1 MCSAVALTDEAGLQP
16 FATPSGWMGSIG
28 PPPQQTY
35 TREELEE
42 TLASTQPVLHDLLDA
57 VADRAPSLRNREALL
72 PLARLA
78 AWTKR
83 DEWVRPLDDWP
94 GEQQVDADKDMAK
107 SGGDSDEHEDGGAN
121 EAATLRSLAAHLLEK
136 WDVPETLHGALAFS
150 DGPSP
155 TEAAHRVSRAFLK
168 AHAAV
173 GRGDASVLSMLR
185 SEVSPAISKAAAKH
199 FVKAQEL
206 ADATA
211 AEANSKGKGNS
222 GSVID
227 KLTEAQLDEFREAF
241 NSFDKDGGGSI
252 DSKELK
258 DLMASVGQ
266 NPTDDELAEMI
277 RIADADGT
285 GDIDFAEFVTLMAH
299 KMADEKSEATLKAAF
314 SVFDTSGDGFI
325 SAEEMR
331 RIMINVGEPVTLD
344 DVEQV
349 IRKVDIDGDGV
360 INYEEFTKV
369 IVEEKAT
376 QFGQAGGK

>member
-1 MCSAVALTDEAGLQP
+1 MKASGRKRREALGMGSKSSKVSNVHNDEAG
-16 FATPSGWMGSIG
+16 
-28 PPPQQTY
+28 
-35 TREELEE
+35 
-42 TLASTQPVLHDLLDA
+42 
-57 VADRAPSLRNREALL
+57 
-72 PLARLA
+72 
-78 AWTKR
+78 
-83 DEWVRPLDDWP
+83 
-94 GEQQVDADKDMAK
+94 
-107 SGGDSDEHEDGGAN
+107 SGG
-121 EAATLRSLAAHLLEK
+121 
-136 WDVPETLHGALAFS
+136 
-150 DGPSP
+150 
-155 TEAAHRVSRAFLK
+155 
-168 AHAAV
+168 
-173 GRGDASVLSMLR
+173 
-185 SEVSPAISKAAAKH
+185 
-199 FVKAQEL
+199 
-206 ADATA
+206 
-211 AEANSKGKGNS
+211 GKTS

-360 INYEEFTKV
+360 INYDEFTKV
-369 IVEEKAT
+369 IIEEKAT
-376 QFGQAGGK
+376 QFGQSGGK

>member
-1 MCSAVALTDEAGLQP
+1 M
-16 FATPSGWMGSIG
+16 
-28 PPPQQTY
+28 
-35 TREELEE
+35 
-42 TLASTQPVLHDLLDA
+42 
-57 VADRAPSLRNREALL
+57 
-72 PLARLA
+72 
-78 AWTKR
+78 
-83 DEWVRPLDDWP
+83 
-94 GEQQVDADKDMAK
+94 
-107 SGGDSDEHEDGGAN
+107 
-121 EAATLRSLAAHLLEK
+121 
-136 WDVPETLHGALAFS
+136 
-150 DGPSP
+150 
-155 TEAAHRVSRAFLK
+155 
-168 AHAAV
+168 
-173 GRGDASVLSMLR
+173 
-185 SEVSPAISKAAAKH
+185 
-199 FVKAQEL
+199 
-206 ADATA
+206 
-211 AEANSKGKGNS
+211 
-222 GSVID
+222 ID

-241 NSFDKDGGGSI
+241 NSFDKVRACGARRRCGRRTPGCSSSTTAFAAARRGGAILSMTRGGNNKKSAVPRCCCCCCITTTTHDSLFSHRSLVSLLSLLQDGGGSI

-369 IVEEKAT
+369 IIEEKAT
-376 QFGQAGGK
+376 QFGQAGK

>member
-1 MCSAVALTDEAGLQP
+1 LAGVGALQESFHHTHMGKAGSKVSSVADEAG
-16 FATPSGWMGSIG
+16 ATG
-28 PPPQQTY
+28 
-35 TREELEE
+35 
-42 TLASTQPVLHDLLDA
+42 
-57 VADRAPSLRNREALL
+57 
-72 PLARLA
+72 
-78 AWTKR
+78 K
-83 DEWVRPLDDWP
+83 
-94 GEQQVDADKDMAK
+94 
-107 SGGDSDEHEDGGAN
+107 AN
-121 EAATLRSLAAHLLEK
+121 T
-136 WDVPETLHGALAFS
+136 
-150 DGPSP
+150 
-155 TEAAHRVSRAFLK
+155 
-168 AHAAV
+168 
-173 GRGDASVLSMLR
+173 
-185 SEVSPAISKAAAKH
+185 
-199 FVKAQEL
+199 
-206 ADATA
+206 
-211 AEANSKGKGNS
+211 

-349 IRKVDIDGDGV
+349 IRKVDVDGDGV
-360 INYEEFTKV
+360 INYDEFTKV
-369 IVEEKAT
+369 IIEEKAT
-376 QFGQAGGK
+376 QFGQGGK

>member
-1 MCSAVALTDEAGLQP
+1 MGGKSSKASKVAEEAG
-16 FATPSGWMGSIG
+16 S
-28 PPPQQTY
+28 
-35 TREELEE
+35 
-42 TLASTQPVLHDLLDA
+42 
-57 VADRAPSLRNREALL
+57 
-72 PLARLA
+72 
-78 AWTKR
+78 
-83 DEWVRPLDDWP
+83 P
-94 GEQQVDADKDMAK
+94 G
-107 SGGDSDEHEDGGAN
+107 
-121 EAATLRSLAAHLLEK
+121 
-136 WDVPETLHGALAFS
+136 
-150 DGPSP
+150 
-155 TEAAHRVSRAFLK
+155 
-168 AHAAV
+168 
-173 GRGDASVLSMLR
+173 
-185 SEVSPAISKAAAKH
+185 KH
-199 FVKAQEL
+199 
-206 ADATA
+206 
-211 AEANSKGKGNS
+211 S

-241 NSFDKDGGGSI
+241 NSFDKVRACGARRRCGRRTPGCSSSSTAFAAARCGGAILSTRRGGNNKNRPCRAAAAASPPPPTTLFSHRSLVSLLSLSQDGGGSI

-369 IVEEKAT
+369 IIEEKAT
-376 QFGQAGGK
+376 QFGQAGK

>member
-1 MCSAVALTDEAGLQP
+1 VGVLLRHLSPTRPGCRSARRGPAASSRPCRREGGRRSYSAMGKASSKVSSVAEE
-16 FATPSGWMGSIG
+16 MGS
-28 PPPQQTY
+28 T
-35 TREELEE
+35 
-42 TLASTQPVLHDLLDA
+42 
-57 VADRAPSLRNREALL
+57 
-72 PLARLA
+72 
-78 AWTKR
+78 
-83 DEWVRPLDDWP
+83 
-94 GEQQVDADKDMAK
+94 
-107 SGGDSDEHEDGGAN
+107 GGA
-121 EAATLRSLAAHLLEK
+121 K
-136 WDVPETLHGALAFS
+136 
-150 DGPSP
+150 
-155 TEAAHRVSRAFLK
+155 
-168 AHAAV
+168 
-173 GRGDASVLSMLR
+173 
-185 SEVSPAISKAAAKH
+185 
-199 FVKAQEL
+199 
-206 ADATA
+206 
-211 AEANSKGKGNS
+211 S

-258 DLMASVGQ
+258 ELMASVGQ

-360 INYEEFTKV
+360 INYDEFTKV
-369 IVEEKAT
+369 IIEEKAT
-376 QFGQAGGK
+376 QFGQAGATK